1 MRRMIH
7 VLATITVASGRR
19 AAFLAEFHRVVPAVL
34 AEDGCLAYGPAVD
47 VPSGIPIQPA
57 PRADVVVVIEQWR
70 DLPALQAHLVA
81 PHMAGYRERVKDL
94 VTGVQL
100 QVLTPA

>member
-1 MRRMIH
+1 MHMIH
-7 VLATITVASGRR
+7 VLASISVAPGRR
-19 AAFLAEFHRVVPAVL
+19 EAFLAEFHRVVPAVL

-47 VPSGIPIQPA
+47 VVSGIAIQP
-57 PRADVVVVIEQWR
+57 PERRDVVVVIEQWR
-70 DLPALQAHLVA
+70 DLAALNAHLVA

-100 QVLTPA
+100 QVLRPA